1 MDKGR
6 CYLALGSNLG
16 DKRANLSRAVTLIR
30 ERVGRVVCLSRF
42 YETEPWGYASAN
54 TYLNAVLEV
63 ETTLSPQEVLV
74 ITQTIERDLGREK
87 KSMNRE
93 YFDRPIDIDLLLMDD
108 IVVETDVLTLPHPL
122 MHERLF
128 VMEPMVEIAPTEMH
142 PVLQKTI
149 CEIFNSLML

>member
-16 DKRANLSRAVTLIR
+16 DKRANLSRAVTLIK

-54 TYLNAVLEV
+54 TYLNAALEV
-63 ETTLSPQEVLV
+63 ETTLSPQEVLA
-74 ITQTIERDLGREK
+74 ITQAIERDLGREN

-108 IVVETDVLTLPHPL
+108 IVVETDVLT
-122 MHERLF
+122 
-128 VMEPMVEIAPTEMH
+128 
-142 PVLQKTI
+142 
-149 CEIFNSLML
+149 

>member
-54 TYLNAVLEV
+54 TYLNAALEV
-63 ETTLSPQEVLV
+63 ETTLSPQEVL
-74 ITQTIERDLGREK
+74 K

-128 VMEPMVEIAPTEMH
+128 VMEPMVEIAPTVMH

>member
-16 DKRANLSRAVTLIR
+16 DKRANLSRAVSLIR

-54 TYLNAVLEV
+54 TYLNAALEV

-74 ITQTIERDLGREK
+74 I
-87 KSMNRE
+87 
-93 YFDRPIDIDLLLMDD
+93 
-108 IVVETDVLTLPHPL
+108 TDVLTLPHPL

-128 VMEPMVEIAPTEMH
+128 VMEPMVEIAPTVMH

-149 CEIFNSLML
+149 CEIYNALML

>member
-16 DKRANLSRAVTLIR
+16 DKRTNLSRAVSLIR
-30 ERVGRVVCLSRF
+30 ERVGRVVCLSCF
-42 YETEPWGYASAN
+42 YETVPWGYASAN
-54 TYLNAVLEV
+54 TYLNAALEV

-74 ITQTIERDLGREK
+74 ITQAIERTLGREK

-93 YFDRPIDIDLLLMDD
+93 YFDRPIDIDLLLMDEL
-108 IVVETDVLTLPHPL
+108 VVESDVLTLPHPL

-128 VMEPMVEIAPTEMH
+128 VMEPMVEIAPTVMH

>member
-16 DKRANLSRAVTLIR
+16 DKRANLSRAVSLIR

-63 ETTLSPQEVLV
+63 ETTLSPQEVLA
-74 ITQTIERDLGREK
+74 ITQAIERDLGREK
-87 KSMNRE
+87 KSMNRV

-108 IVVETDVLTLPHPL
+108 IVV
-122 MHERLF
+122 
-128 VMEPMVEIAPTEMH
+128 VEIAPTMMH